1 MNFFLTLNLT
11 ANKYMII
18 WICDGYISVLA
29 HRDLIL
35 STLEVWD
42 IASCRTIYAFV
53 RSKSRGVSC
62 RSVCVF
68 VWVCMCACLCVNVF
82 LSLCQCKN
90 VCASAYYRSSWSRP
104 KEKRVLCVLY
114 MPTPFCEAEFRNEGF
129 DIRTI
134 ILVVVAVVEWKT
146 NVNVVVAR
154 ETSIHKHR
162 THVW

>member
-1 MNFFLTLNLT
+1 MWHGISTKHQNMDNDYTLHSGDASLSYVGVMSIGWNMFIVYCL
-11 ANKYMII
+11 I
-18 WICDGYISVLA
+18 WRVLVN
-29 HRDLIL
+29 D
-35 STLEVWD
+35 
-42 IASCRTIYAFV
+42 ASMW
-53 RSKSRGVSC
+53 
-62 RSVCVF
+62 
-68 VWVCMCACLCVNVF
+68 VWVCMCACVCVNVF
-82 LSLCQCKN
+82 LSLGQCKN

-104 KEKRVLCVLY
+104 KEKRVLCVLC